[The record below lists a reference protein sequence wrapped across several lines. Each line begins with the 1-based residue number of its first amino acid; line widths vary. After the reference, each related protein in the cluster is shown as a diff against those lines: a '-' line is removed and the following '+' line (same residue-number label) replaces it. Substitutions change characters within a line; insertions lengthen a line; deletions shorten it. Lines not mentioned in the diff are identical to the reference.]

1 MLERFHLLADFFGD
15 VRIAVA
21 AVNNRDSGKTIQV
34 FFTVLVVKM
43 LHAAT
48 YQLHG
53 LLEKMIDTRNH
64 IFFLFAKNF
73 LWTDKLTHKTTTF
86 LLRKYCFIRSSR

>member
-34 FFTVLVVKM
+34 FFTVLDSSIFGLDFSSLFSAVSSFTNTAIKKM
-43 LHAAT
+43 QRLQIKIPIT
-48 YQLHG
+48 
-53 LLEKMIDTRNH
+53 LLNLQK
-64 IFFLFAKNF
+64 K
-73 LWTDKLTHKTTTF
+73 K
-86 LLRKYCFIRSSR
+86 